1 MGNKWYCISLT
12 LETGITHTVWVILYE
27 TYRGAELKWLTV
39 AFVKLSRRASS
50 AFLNLSWIIMNTIIS
65 SDRRLFSRIG
75 LFKVVTWY
83 DSTFCGIICHHVT
96 SYDVIWH
103 IVMKPWTW
111 VHFESVLAFRRWF
124 QQVLYHSSKDFRKVK
139 AVTTGAKIFLTS
151 LAPSSH
157 FSMWRGRHRCQQYLS
172 TKDNKIRGLH
182 RCWWRM
188 LDTKC
193 VGDKFEMLV
202 TDLIHW
208 ENHQHSEKSRQH
220 LKSVTIRTMSPK
232 SLSPFAL
239 NLPQRRLEQL
249 VLFES
254 WSL

>member
-50 AFLNLSWIIMNTIIS
+50 AFLNLSWLIMNTIIS

-139 AVTTGAKIFLTS
+139 TVTTGAYSWHLWRPLHISRYEEGAIDVNSSWVPKITRLEGYIDVGDGCWTRNVLVTS
-151 LAPSSH
+151 L
-157 FSMWRGRHRCQQYLS
+157 
-172 TKDNKIRGLH
+172 
-182 RCWWRM
+182 RCWWP
-188 LDTKC
+188 
-193 VGDKFEMLV
+193 
-202 TDLIHW
+202 I
-208 ENHQHSEKSRQH
+208 
-220 LKSVTIRTMSPK
+220 
-232 SLSPFAL
+232 
-239 NLPQRRLEQL
+239 
-249 VLFES
+249 
-254 WSL
+254 